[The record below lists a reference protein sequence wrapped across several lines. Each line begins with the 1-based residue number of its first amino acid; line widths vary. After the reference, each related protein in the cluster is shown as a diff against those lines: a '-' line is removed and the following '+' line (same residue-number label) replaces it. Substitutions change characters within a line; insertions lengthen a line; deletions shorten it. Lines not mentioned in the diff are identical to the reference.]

1 MSHDQQLPNESF
13 FTPEGARHITGGK
26 VFGGQYTPEE
36 FPLQTKGAEIGQGYY
51 QSARP
56 TKGNNSVDSAPVD
69 AGVLFITSLV
79 KLYSFNEN
87 FIYFDFMDRD
97 GEEESLKQAWLKA
110 GNSAKSTIIR
120 FITKCGLTN
129 QASL

>member
-1 MSHDQQLPNESF
+1 MNKGSLDSSRQDELNEFRKIFRSF

-56 TKGNNSVDSAPVD
+56 TKGNNSVDSAPV
-69 AGVLFITSLV
+69 L
-79 KLYSFNEN
+79 E
-87 FIYFDFMDRD
+87 
-97 GEEESLKQAWLKA
+97 
-110 GNSAKSTIIR
+110 
-120 FITKCGLTN
+120 
-129 QASL
+129 